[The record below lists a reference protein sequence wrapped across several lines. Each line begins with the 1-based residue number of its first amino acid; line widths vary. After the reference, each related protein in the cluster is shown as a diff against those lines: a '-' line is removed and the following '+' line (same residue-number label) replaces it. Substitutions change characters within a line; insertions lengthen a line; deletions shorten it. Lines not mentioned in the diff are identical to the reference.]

1 MSVLERRIKISCE
14 NMDNVNKNIVAIKEI
29 LLQPNF
35 KLSNSLKLIV
45 LMSMLL
51 IVTTIISNTHPL
63 FAQHHGAPPPM
74 ATLGDRNISM
84 DLVIEPKR

>member
-1 MSVLERRIKISCE
+1 MC
-14 NMDNVNKNIVAIKEI
+14 NKNIVAIKEI

-51 IVTTIISNTHPL
+51 IGRTIISNTQPF
-63 FAQHHGAPPPM
+63 FAQPHGAPPPM
-74 ATLGDRNISM
+74 ATFGDRNISM